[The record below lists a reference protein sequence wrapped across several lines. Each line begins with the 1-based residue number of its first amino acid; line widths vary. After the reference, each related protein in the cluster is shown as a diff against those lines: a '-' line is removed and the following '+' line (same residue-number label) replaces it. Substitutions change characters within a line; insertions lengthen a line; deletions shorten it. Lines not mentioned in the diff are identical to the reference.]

1 MNLLVISPS
10 WIGDVIIALPALAE
24 LKRRQQD
31 KRLVVLAKPG
41 VLRLWELSGLV
52 DELVCQQDSVSA
64 TAAHLRALGA
74 GPAYILPNS
83 FRSALIAWL
92 AGAHPRIGY
101 AGHWRRA
108 LLSTVAE
115 HRPTAGRE
123 HQVYEI
129 MDLVGADAD
138 SEPEPPRIEIAA
150 DTRREVAARF
160 GLPADCV
167 GLIPGAA
174 RGPSKCWPEQHYAAL
189 GRMLAADGRRVALFG
204 SPAERDL
211 CGRIAAAIGD
221 AALDFAGRSDVA
233 EWAALLAGCAAVVAN
248 DSGGMHLAAA
258 VGTPLVA
265 VFGITDPGK
274 TGPRGGHCRI
284 IQRDVERHRD
294 IARDSDL
301 ARKCLA
307 SISPESVY
315 SALQEL
321 PRA

>member
-10 WIGDVIIALPALAE
+10 WIGDVIIALPAIAD
-24 LKRRQQD
+24 LKRRNPGQ
-31 KRLVVLAKPG
+31 RLLVLAKPG
-41 VLRLWELSGLV
+41 VLRLWELSGLA
-52 DELVCQQDSVSA
+52 DELIRQEDSVSA
-64 TAAHLRALGA
+64 SAAHLRALGA

-92 AGAHPRIGY
+92 AGARPRIGF

-108 LLSTVAE
+108 LLSTVVE
-115 HRPTAGRE
+115 YRDLAGRE

-129 MDLVGADAD
+129 MDLLGADPK
-138 SEPEPPRIEIAA
+138 SVPEAPRIEIAA
-150 DTRREVAARF
+150 DTRREVSARF
-160 GLPADCV
+160 CLPADCV

-189 GRMLAADGRRVALFG
+189 GRMLAADGRSIALFG

-221 AALDFAGRSDVA
+221 AALNYAGRSDVA
-233 EWAALLAGCAAVVAN
+233 EWAALLAACTAVVAN

-265 VFGITDPGK
+265 LFGITDPGK
-274 TGPRGGHCRI
+274 TGPRGGH
-284 IQRDVERHRD
+284 
-294 IARDSDL
+294 
-301 ARKCLA
+301 
-307 SISPESVY
+307 
-315 SALQEL
+315 
-321 PRA
+321 